1 MGCPPDRGAL
11 RPILVVTSIALDDA
25 DRDAAVRRLVDEASR
40 GGFAI
45 AFDLLGDRA
54 QAEDAVQDALERTLA
69 GYHRLRDPQALEAWF
84 YRVLTNGCI
93 GALRRRRVAAAF
105 ARLLGAR
112 GEPAAPPSA
121 DPDHARLLGVL
132 DALPAMQK
140 AAVVLRYGHDLAV
153 DEIAR
158 LLDVGGETVKTHL
171 KRALVR
177 LRDQMGAPT

>member
-1 MGCPPDRGAL
+1 M
-11 RPILVVTSIALDDA
+11 ITSIALA
-25 DRDAAVRRLVDEASR
+25 ETDRDAAVRRLVDEASR

-54 QAEDAVQDALERTLA
+54 QAEDAVQDALEKTLA
-69 GYHRLRDPQALEAWF
+69 GYHRLRDPQALHGWF

-93 GALRRRRVAAAF
+93 GVLRRRRVAAAF
-105 ARLLGAR
+105 ARVLGAR
-112 GEPAAPPSA
+112 GEPAAPPA
-121 DPDHARLLGVL
+121 EAPDHARLLGAV

-140 AAVVLRYGHDLAV
+140 TVVVLRYGHELGIED
-153 DEIAR
+153 IAR

-177 LRDQMGAPT
+177 LRAQMGARK

>member
-1 MGCPPDRGAL
+1 
-11 RPILVVTSIALDDA
+11 VVTSIAPSDA
-25 DRDAAVRRLVDEASR
+25 DRDTAVRRLVDEASR
-40 GGFAI
+40 SGFAI

-54 QAEDAVQDALERTLA
+54 QAEDAVQDALEKTLA
-69 GYHRLRDPQALEAWF
+69 GYHQLRDPQALHGWF
-84 YRVLTNGCI
+84 YRVLTNACI
-93 GALRRRRVAAAF
+93 GTLRRRRVAAAF

-112 GEPAAPPSA
+112 GEPLAAPA
-121 DPDHARLLGVL
+121 ANPDHVRLLGAL

-158 LLDVGGETVKTHL
+158 LLEIGNETVKTHL

-177 LRDQMGAPT
+177 LRAQMGAPT

>member
-1 MGCPPDRGAL
+1 M
-11 RPILVVTSIALDDA
+11 VTSIALTDA
-25 DRDAAVRRLVDEASR
+25 GRDTAVRGLVDEASR
-40 GGFAI
+40 TGFAI

-54 QAEDAVQDALERTLA
+54 QAEDAVQDALEKTLA
-69 GYHRLRDPQALEAWF
+69 GYHRLRDPQALTAWF

-93 GALRRRRVAAAF
+93 GMLRRRRVAVAF

-112 GEPAAPPSA
+112 GEPVAAPTA
-121 DPDHARLLGVL
+121 DPDHVRLLGAL

-153 DEIAR
+153 DDIAR

-171 KRALVR
+171 KRALAR
-177 LRDQMGAPT
+177 LRAQMGAPR

>member
-1 MGCPPDRGAL
+1 VGE
-11 RPILVVTSIALDDA
+11 A
-25 DRDAAVRRLVDEASR
+25 DRNAAVRRLVDEASR

-69 GYHRLRDPQALEAWF
+69 GYHQLREPHALHAWF
-84 YRVLTNGCI
+84 YRVLTNACI
-93 GALRRRRVAAAF
+93 GMLRRRRVANAF

-112 GEPAAPPSA
+112 GEPTAPPVA
-121 DPDHARLLGVL
+121 DPDHARLLGQL

-158 LLDVGGETVKTHL
+158 LLDVSSETVKTHL
-171 KRALVR
+171 KRALAR
-177 LRDQMGAPT
+177 LRAQMGAPT